1 MKTANLVTFIML
13 GVSTVAAYA
22 QSADQVKKL
31 AVTGAQMS
39 GGIARIAADICQ
51 FDQGLIAAYKERAR
65 KAYAADENFEGD
77 WIVGGNDQQHAV
89 DAITKLKANSPDE
102 YALQKS
108 ETCAAISNE
117 MKL

>member
-1 MKTANLVTFIML
+1 MKIANLVTFMMFW
-13 GVSTVAAYA
+13 VSAVPAYA
-22 QSADQVKKL
+22 QSADQTKKL

-51 FDQGLIAAYKERAR
+51 IDQGVVAAYNERAR
-65 KAYAADENFEGD
+65 RAYAADENFEGD

-89 DAITKLKANSPDE
+89 DDITKLKANSPDE

-108 ETCAAISNE
+108 ETCASISNE
-117 MKL
+117 MKS